1 MDLSEYKDVFAAEA
15 REYIQSLND
24 DLLELEQHPHD
35 MEVLDRMFRGAHSLK
50 GMAGTMGYDELQQ
63 FTHEMENTLN
73 ALRSGRPVD
82 LDIINQLFTAFDLLE
97 VLLEESLEHGE
108 AKTDMTEVLEN
119 LQVCL
124 NQEASPAQPSF
135 ALGELDKEEIRQA
148 AEQGEQAW
156 NIRVVLR
163 SDVLMKS
170 ARAYTVIQA
179 LSRIGTIIQ
188 TSPPLADLEDER
200 FGNEFSVLLLSK
212 AAAEDIGNI
221 FDRISEIE
229 DVTVA
234 ELDLAAAKSPAPS
247 QVTIA
252 RRRAEHFVRV
262 ETDRLDK
269 LLNLVGE
276 LVISRTQVLELGAN
290 LDDNTARG
298 AIVQLDRVT
307 TELQYAAMSLRMVPI
322 RQVFDRFPRMVRDLA
337 QAEGKQVQLRITG
350 QETELDRSLVNDLGE
365 PLVHLLRN
373 AVDHGLESP
382 EERVAAG
389 KSEVGTV
396 SIAARHEGSHVVIE
410 ISDDGR
416 GIDVEQIRQKAIKQG
431 LIAPEANLS
440 SRELL
445 DLVFQ
450 PGFSTA
456 ENVTDISGRGV
467 GMDAVRSAIQVLNGS
482 VELTTGLG
490 KGTTVTIKLP
500 LTLAIIKA
508 LMVRARNEI
517 YAIPIQSI
525 QENILVP
532 RQKVKTIQGEKVITL
547 RNQVL
552 PLLDLATQ
560 LDAGSLE
567 DTNMLSVIVANVGQN
582 MVGLVV
588 DELLG
593 QQEVVIKTLD
603 NNLASSPGIA
613 GATIL
618 GNGQVALILDVAG
631 LLQGMAAYQA
641 KAQ

>member
-108 AKTDMTEVLEN
+108 AKTDTTEVLDN

-124 NQEASPAQPSF
+124 NQEASSVQPSF

-188 TSPPLADLEDER
+188 TSPPLADLEEER
-200 FGNEFSVLLLSK
+200 FGNEFSLLLLSK
-212 AAAEDIGNI
+212 ATAEDIENI

-234 ELDLAAAKSPAPS
+234 ELDLAAAKAPAPS

-467 GMDAVRSAIQVLNGS
+467 GMDAVRSAIQLLNGS
-482 VELTTGLG
+482 VELTTRLG

-603 NNLASSPGIA
+603 SNLANSPGIA